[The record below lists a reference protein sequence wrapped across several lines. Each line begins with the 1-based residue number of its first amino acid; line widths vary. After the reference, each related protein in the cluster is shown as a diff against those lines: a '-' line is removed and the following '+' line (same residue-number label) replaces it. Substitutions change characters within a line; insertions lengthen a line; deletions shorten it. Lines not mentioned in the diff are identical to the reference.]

1 MPRGLFRTFYMF
13 LVLYIIV
20 MELCILY
27 RKLVLRP
34 FFFSP
39 SSPLVFSL
47 VPVMALGMGE
57 GSLVWD
63 QCPIHSLINTSGGA
77 GTPCWLCSR
86 DVTGQHPA
94 GFIPVL
100 TRPQGHG
107 VTVLQTLPVPKG
119 DRMELSS
126 RGSKITA
133 RSGSPVPT

>member
-1 MPRGLFRTFYMF
+1 
-13 LVLYIIV
+13 
-20 MELCILY
+20 
-27 RKLVLRP
+27 
-34 FFFSP
+34 
-39 SSPLVFSL
+39 
-47 VPVMALGMGE
+47 MALGMWE

-119 DRMELSS
+119 DSMELSS